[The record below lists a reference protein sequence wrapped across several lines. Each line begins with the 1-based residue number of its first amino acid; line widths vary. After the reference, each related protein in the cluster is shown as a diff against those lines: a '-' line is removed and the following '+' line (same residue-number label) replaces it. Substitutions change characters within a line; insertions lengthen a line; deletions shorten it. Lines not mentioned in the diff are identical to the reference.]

1 MVVKGRQEA
10 QTVEGIPLLKRVLSD
25 SWNSQFVKVLNYNI
39 QNKGVEKVPTGE
51 KVIYR
56 LKGFQKIITKKK
68 YIRRPL
74 LVKFQQ

>member
-25 SWNSQFVKVLNYNI
+25 SRNPQFVKVLNYNI
-39 QNKGVEKVPTGE
+39 QNKGVEKVPMGE

-56 LKGFQKIITKKK
+56 LKGFQKIITKEK
-68 YIRRPL
+68 YRRPL
-74 LVKFQQ
+74 LVKFQQR